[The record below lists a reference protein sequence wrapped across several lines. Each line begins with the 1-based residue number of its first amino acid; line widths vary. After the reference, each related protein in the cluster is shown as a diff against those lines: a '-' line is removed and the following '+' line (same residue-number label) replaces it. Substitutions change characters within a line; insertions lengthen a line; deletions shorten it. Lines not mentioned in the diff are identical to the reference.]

1 MLDDLALM
9 DATAQADAVRR
20 GDVSARELVELSITA
35 IEQINPVLNAV
46 IHERFERAR
55 NEAEHAIDADTP
67 FAGVPFVVKDL
78 IAHSA
83 GDPFHE
89 GIATLADER
98 FVEESDTD
106 LVSRFRAAGLI
117 TVGRS
122 NTAEL
127 GLLPTTEP
135 IACGPTRN
143 PWDPGTHTA
152 GLERRVGRRGGG
164 RDRVAGAC
172 ERWRR
177 VDPWSGERMWS
188 RRAEAEQSDACRSGL
203 SSEISPRASWPSSPS
218 HGRCTTPQTCWTR
231 SSPFPPIGEPYVAPQ
246 PSTSFAAAC
255 RRAWPASHRADD
267 SLAGHA

>member
-1 MLDDLALM
+1 MVDDLAVM

-20 GDVSARELVELSITA
+20 GDVSARELVDLSIA
-35 IEQINPVLNAV
+35 GIEQLNPVLNAV

-55 NEAEHAIDADTP
+55 NEAARGFDADAP

-98 FVEESDTD
+98 FVEDSDTD
-106 LVSRFRAAGLI
+106 LVRRFRAAGLI

-135 IACGPTRN
+135 SLVWSDAQPVG
-143 PWDPGTHTA
+143 PGTHTT

-164 RDRVAGAC
+164 RDRAAGAC
-172 ERWRR
+172 
-177 VDPWSGERMWS
+177 
-188 RRAEAEQSDACRSGL
+188 Q
-203 SSEISPRASWPSSPS
+203 
-218 HGRCTTPQTCWTR
+218 
-231 SSPFPPIGEPYVAPQ
+231 
-246 PSTSFAAAC
+246 
-255 RRAWPASHRADD
+255 
-267 SLAGHA
+267 